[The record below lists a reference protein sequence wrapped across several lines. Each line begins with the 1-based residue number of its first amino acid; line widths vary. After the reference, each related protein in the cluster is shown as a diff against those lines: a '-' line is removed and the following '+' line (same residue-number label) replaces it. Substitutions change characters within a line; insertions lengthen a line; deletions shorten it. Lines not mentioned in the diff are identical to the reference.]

1 MTEAALAFERA
12 PEEIEY
18 PESDGEPM
26 AETDAHRDELAEI
39 VFTLQHHFRGQSDVY
54 VSGNLF
60 LYYEEGNPGKRRA
73 PDVFVVRGVPARQ
86 RRTYRLWEE
95 GKAPLMAIE
104 LTSKGTKRED
114 EKTKPEIYARLGIEY
129 LFLYDVLGEY
139 LESPLQSLRLG
150 QDGQYH
156 PLAGPRQGPLP
167 CPPLDLDLIL
177 DEQGRLQFVDQETG
191 DLVVRT
197 RAAREQA
204 EKALEQEAAARRQEA
219 EARRQ
224 AEARVE
230 QEAEARRQAE
240 TRVEQEAEA
249 RRQAETRMEQV
260 LRRNVEDLCA
270 LLGIKWSAERNTAV
284 AGMSTAQLE
293 ALRAELLS
301 QKRWP

>member
-1 MTEAALAFERA
+1 MTKAALAFETP

-39 VFTLQHHFRGQSDVY
+39 VFTLQDHFRGQNDVY

-60 LYYEEGNPGKRRA
+60 LYYEEGDPGKRRA

-95 GKAPLMAIE
+95 GKAPVMAIE

-114 EKTKPEIYARLGIEY
+114 EKTKPEIYAGLGIEF

-139 LESPLQSLRLG
+139 LKPPLQGLRLG
-150 QDGQYH
+150 RDGQYH
-156 PLAGPRQGPLP
+156 SLAGPRQGPLP
-167 CPPLDLDLIL
+167 CPPLGFDLIL
-177 DEQGRLQFVDQETG
+177 DENGRLQFVDRQTG
-191 DLVVRT
+191 EIVVRT

-204 EKALEQEAAARRQEA
+204 EEAREQAEEARRRAEERVEQEAQ
-219 EARRQ
+219 ARRQ
-224 AEARVE
+224 AEERVE
-230 QEAEARRQAE
+230 QEAQTRCQAE
-240 TRVEQEAEA
+240 ERV
-249 RRQAETRMEQV
+249 EQV
-260 LRRNVEDLCA
+260 LRRNVEDLCG
-270 LLGIKWSAERNTAV
+270 LLGIEWSAERSTVV
-284 AGMSTAQLE
+284 AGMSSAQLE
-293 ALRAELLS
+293 TLRAHLLS